1 MAEANKEEV
10 VNTQQTT
17 PQPETPQ
24 KNKIFLYIG
33 IGIVVLLVIGGAVV
47 FFVLRGLV
55 KLGTD
60 VVEEGRE
67 WVEEVS
73 EDYELEKNEDGE
85 ETWQMKKS
93 TEQAVDGDLEE
104 ADMVT
109 DKFPKDIPLPG
120 GIVTGSSY
128 DDFSIDVDIEIDST
142 VEEIMDWY
150 VIALEEKGWE
160 ITARSSEEPMAGYV
174 AGEIEFT
181 KTEGEEERRGEI
193 SISTNPLIQVT
204 VVTIKEIL
212 Y

>member
-17 PQPETPQ
+17 PQPETPK

-73 EDYELEKNEDGE
+73 ENYELEENEDGE

-93 TEQAVDGDLEE
+93 TEQPVDGDLEE

-128 DDFSIDVDIEIDST
+128 DEFSIDVDIEVDST
-142 VEEIMDWY
+142 VKEIMDWY

>member
-128 DDFSIDVDIEIDST
+128 DEFSIDVDIEIDST
-142 VEEIMDWY
+142 VKEIMDWY

-181 KTEGEEERRGEI
+181 KTEGEEERRGEV

>member
-128 DDFSIDVDIEIDST
+128 DEFSIDVDIEIDST
-142 VEEIMDWY
+142 VKEIMDWY

>member
-128 DDFSIDVDIEIDST
+128 DEFSIDVDIEIDST